1 MQRMPSAFFSV
12 SLSEADPNPKPHARL
27 TTQVTHFLEET
38 SWHPDKIA
46 SFAGSIAYLRY
57 HWIMRLIW
65 PRLPLPG
72 RSGAGRGRDL
82 ADSDYEYTDWDAVAR
97 FADEFATEARSAP
110 HKPFRVDSYPGQ
122 AVSGR

>member
-12 SLSEADPNPKPHARL
+12 SLSEADPKPKMHARL
-27 TTQVTHFLEET
+27 STQVTHFLEET
-38 SWHPDKIA
+38 GWRPDKIA

-72 RSGAGRGRDL
+72 RGGARQGRDL
-82 ADSDYEYTDWDAVAR
+82 ADSAYEYTDRDAVAR
-97 FADEFATEARSAP
+97 FADEFAIEARSAP
-110 HKPFRVDSYPGQ
+110 RKPYRVDSYPGQ
-122 AVSGR
+122 VVSS